1 MSAALLLK
9 AEKLVKIFNQGLTG
23 EIRVLSGLNFSLS
36 TGRSAAII
44 GTSGVGKSTLLY
56 ILGGLDRPD
65 KGRVLV
71 EGRDIFQLPQTK
83 LAAWRNRTIGFVFQ
97 AHHLMSEFSALE
109 NVAMP
114 VLVGGG
120 KTEEAFKRAGRILK
134 RVGLGARLK
143 HRPGEL
149 SGGEQQRVALA
160 RALVQEPKLLLAD
173 EPTGN
178 LDARTGREVNRL
190 IVELCRERGLTAV
203 IVTHNPE
210 LAGLLDYKW
219 HLVDGRIKAG

>member
-1 MSAALLLK
+1 MSSEPLIK
-9 AEKLVKIFNQGLTG
+9 AEKLIKVFNPGQTG
-23 EIRVLSGLNFSLS
+23 EISVLRGLDFFIPA
-36 TGRSAAII
+36 GRSAAVI

-65 KGRVLV
+65 SGRVLV
-71 EGRDIFQLPQTK
+71 EGQDVFQQPEAK

-97 AHHLMSEFSALE
+97 AHHLMAEFSALE

-120 KTEEAFKRAGRILK
+120 SKSGAHKAAAAILE
-134 RVGLGARLK
+134 RVGLGRRLK

-160 RALVQEPKLLLAD
+160 RALVQGPKLLLAD

-178 LDARTGREVNRL
+178 LDARTGREVNGL
-190 IVELCRERGLTAV
+190 IVELCREKGLTAI
-203 IVTHNPE
+203 IVTHNLE
-210 LAGLLDYKW
+210 LAGHLDYKW
-219 HLVDGRIKAG
+219 HLVDGQIKAG